1 MKLIDLADLLVMIGI
16 IELYL
21 LIRRAEEMRAWRKRF
36 SILRIEN
43 RKTQRSLSSLF
54 KRD

>member
-1 MKLIDLADLLVMIGI
+1 MKLIELAEFLVMIGI
-16 IELYL
+16 IELCL
-21 LIRRAEEMRAWRKRF
+21 FMRRAEEMRVWRIRF